1 MKFLLKGHGI
11 KVMILQLNMWKPN
24 EFLTHRSGETP
35 NGDTMKEVR
44 SAFSQLRVSQHME
57 YPICQVDLNQMLY

>member
-24 EFLTHRSGETP
+24 EFLTHRSTKWRYHERGV
-35 NGDTMKEVR
+35 KCL
-44 SAFSQLRVSQHME
+44 FSIKVSQHME